1 MSGAIDKAMLDL
13 AARLALRAQGD
24 VEPNPIVGA
33 VLARDGRVIGM
44 GHHRRFGGFH
54 AEREAI
60 EDCRRRGESPKG
72 ATLYCTLEPCAHVGK
87 QPACTTT
94 IIEQGLARVV
104 YARKDPNPVAAGGAA
119 ALEAAGVRT
128 ELCESSTLAVGI
140 NVPFVKRLT
149 TGLPWVI
156 AKWAQTIDG
165 RLATRSGDS
174 KWISSETSRR
184 RVHRL
189 RARVDAI
196 VTGLGTVLADDPQ
209 LTARGVTRVRRRAIR
224 VVCDTDLQI
233 PLGTNLVRTA
243 RETPTIVACA
253 RELVSLGIAR
263 DRVET
268 LTSEGVR
275 VVGVRESAVGRGLEI
290 EELLATLLRDH
301 GVCNVLVE
309 AGPGL
314 IGSLFERRLVDEAIV
329 FIGPMLLGD
338 EMARSVSAGRAVEQ
352 LRGATRLT
360 LWRVK
365 RLGNDMELTY
375 RTR

>member
-1 MSGAIDKAMLDL
+1 MSGVTDKAMLDL
-13 AARLALRAQGD
+13 AARLALRAQGE

-33 VLARDGRVIGM
+33 VLVRDGRVIGM

-60 EDCRRRGESPKG
+60 EDCLRRGESPRG

-94 IIEQGLARVV
+94 IIEHGLARVV
-104 YARKDPNPVAAGGAA
+104 FACTDPNPIAAGGSA
-119 ALEAAGVRT
+119 ALMAAGVHA
-128 ELCESSTLAVGI
+128 ELCETSTLATGI
-140 NVPFVKRLT
+140 NAPFVKRVT
-149 TGLPWVI
+149 AGLPWVI

-196 VTGLGTVLADDPQ
+196 VTGLGTVLADNPQ
-209 LTARGVTRVRRRAIR
+209 LTARGITRVRRRAIR
-224 VVCDTDLQI
+224 VVCDTDLQM
-233 PLGTNLVRTA
+233 PLGSNLVRTA
-243 RETPTIVACA
+243 RETPMIVACA
-253 RELVSLGIAR
+253 KELVSSGIAR
-263 DRVET
+263 DRVEA
-268 LTSEGVR
+268 LTNEGVR
-275 VVGVRESAVGRGLEI
+275 IVGVRESALGRGLEI
-290 EELLATLLRDH
+290 EELLASLHRDH

-314 IGSLFERRLVDEAIV
+314 VGSLFERGLVDEAIV
-329 FIGPMLLGD
+329 YVGPMLLGD

-352 LRGATRLT
+352 LRGATRLS
-360 LWRVK
+360 LWRAK

>member
-128 ELCESSTLAVGI
+128 ELCETSTIAVGI
-140 NVPFVKRLT
+140 NAPFVKRIQ

-209 LTARGVTRVRRRAIR
+209 LTARSVTRVRRRAIR

-233 PLGTNLVRTA
+233 PLGSNLVRTA

-253 RELVSLGIAR
+253 RELVSSGIAR
-263 DRVET
+263 DRVEM

>member
-1 MSGAIDKAMLDL
+1 MLDL

-33 VLARDGRVIGM
+33 VIVRDGRVIGM
-44 GHHRRFGGFH
+44 GHHRRFGSFH

-60 EDCRRRGESPKG
+60 ENCLRRGESPRG

-94 IIEQGLARVV
+94 IIQHGLARVV
-104 YARKDPNPVAAGGAA
+104 YACEDPNPVAAGGAA
-119 ALEAAGVRT
+119 ALQSAGVQT
-128 ELCESSTLAVGI
+128 ELCETSTIAVGI
-140 NVPFVKRLT
+140 NAPFVKRIQ

-196 VTGLGTVLADDPQ
+196 LTGLGTVLADNPQ
-209 LTARGVTRVRRRAIR
+209 LTARGVTRVRRCAIR
-224 VVCDTDLQI
+224 VVCDSDLQI
-233 PLGTNLVRTA
+233 PIGSTLVRTA
-243 RETPTIVACA
+243 KETPTVVACA
-253 RELVSLGIAR
+253 KELITSEIAR
-263 DRVET
+263 DRVAS
-268 LTSEGVR
+268 LTVEGVR
-275 VVGVRESAVGRGLEI
+275 LLGITENPAGRGLDLA
-290 EELLATLLRDH
+290 ELLAILHRDF
-301 GVCNVLVE
+301 GVCNLLAE

-314 IGSLFERRLVDEAIV
+314 VGSLFERGLVDEAIV
-329 FIGPMLLGD
+329 YIGPMLLGD

-352 LRGATRLT
+352 LRGATRLS
-360 LWRVK
+360 LWRSR
-365 RLGNDMELTY
+365 RLGHDMELTY